1 MVFGTMHLYPVFGN
15 ENAGDGF
22 FLSLSF
28 ICLRIAPISAMT
40 PDSRLL
46 KPSFFRLSC
55 HLFNIKRIGSSKQV
69 VIVDKTCSL
78 FSLTMKMDSSLS
90 QVSSQTFFDL
100 MSILWHALSPRK
112 IYNPQS
118 IHHQSLTKS
127 DSVSFQ
133 NIKKTINGFLMYSDI
148 SYLHC

>member
-28 ICLRIAPISAMT
+28 ICLRIAQISAMT

-69 VIVDKTCSL
+69 VTDDKTCSL

-100 MSILWHALSPRK
+100 MSILWHALSSRK
-112 IYNPQS
+112 IYNPKS
-118 IHHQSLTKS
+118 IYYQSLTKI
-127 DSVSFQ
+127 DSVSFR
-133 NIKKTINGFLMYSDI
+133 NIKKTINCFLMYLDLT
-148 SYLHC
+148 YLHC